1 MAIYATTLWLHYS
14 IRYFGSTAN
23 SKARWRKNI
32 RIPEKIVYM
41 TKLSAFKS
49 PETWP
54 NWGVLFRIRPFVCKR
69 QNQSGPK
76 PFQISHES
84 VTSSVSV
91 NLITLSGVQYSM

>member
-1 MAIYATTLWLHYS
+1 MAIYTTTLWLHYS
-14 IRYFGSTAN
+14 IRHLGSTAN

-32 RIPEKIVYM
+32 RIQNLRRHDQTGEFY
-41 TKLSAFKS
+41 F
-49 PETWP
+49 
-54 NWGVLFRIRPFVCKR
+54 GFVRLCVSKW

-91 NLITLSGVQYSM
+91 NLITLSGVQFSM